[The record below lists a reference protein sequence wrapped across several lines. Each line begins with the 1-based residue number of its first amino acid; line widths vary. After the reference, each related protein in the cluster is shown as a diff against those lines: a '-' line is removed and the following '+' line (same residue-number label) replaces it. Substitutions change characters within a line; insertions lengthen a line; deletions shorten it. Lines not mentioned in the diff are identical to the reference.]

1 MELNSIGEVAA
12 GLQNGKVLL
21 TTLSDGVPRLLK
33 EFVPQHARTC
43 NALSWNTHNHGLL
56 AAGLDKVRSDCSLL
70 IWDVNK
76 TGEAQTSVQT
86 TNSRRFRGLGNGKLV
101 FERQR

>member
-33 EFVPQHARTC
+33 EFVPQHARMC

-76 TGEAQTSVQT
+76 SGESQMTSGSST
-86 TNSRRFRGLGNGKLV
+86 SSRKYRGL
-101 FERQR
+101 EI